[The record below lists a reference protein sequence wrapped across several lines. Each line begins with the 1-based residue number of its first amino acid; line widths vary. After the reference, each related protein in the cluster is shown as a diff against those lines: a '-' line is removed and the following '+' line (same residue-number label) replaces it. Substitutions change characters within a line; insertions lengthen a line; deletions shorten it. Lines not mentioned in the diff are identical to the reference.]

1 MRKRVRLIRLT
12 FRRTLAQA
20 LLPVIMLYAV
30 LPMVAAATYRPSDL
44 SKSLSVLIY
53 LAQALIPVCGI
64 LWPMAYLHP
73 WVEGDS
79 REALKA
85 CRGKG
90 QTCLGEVVLLYL
102 GYLIL
107 QVPVFMAFFAA
118 YGFLWMEFV
127 RLSAQCLFVL
137 AAFYAFAQLS
147 GSVTIGSL
155 PVIAY
160 LLLCV
165 CFAGKPE
172 LAGFSIL
179 APYVLADAGGL
190 CSVYL
195 PVAAASMA
203 LLLLGAGIERWM
215 LTRFLRA

>member
-1 MRKRVRLIRLT
+1 MMKRLRLIRIT
-12 FRRTLAQA
+12 FRRTLAQV
-20 LLPVIMLYAV
+20 LLPVGMLYGV
-30 LPMVAAATYRPSDL
+30 LPAVAVSTYQAKDAAG
-44 SKSLSVLIY
+44 SLSVLLY
-53 LAQALIPVCGI
+53 VAQALVPVCGI

-85 CRGKG
+85 CRGKYR
-90 QTCLGEVVLLYL
+90 TCLGEVLLLYV
-102 GYLIL
+102 GYLAI
-107 QVPVFMAFFAA
+107 QVPVFIAFFTV
-118 YGFLWMEFV
+118 YGFFWMEFV
-127 RLSAQCLFVL
+127 RLSVQCLFVT
-137 AAFYAFAQLS
+137 AAFYAFAQLA

-179 APYVLADAGGL
+179 SPYSMAEAGGL
-190 CSVYL
+190 CSIYL
-195 PVAAASMA
+195 PIAAVSIL
-203 LLLLGAGIERWM
+203 LLLLGAAVERWV
-215 LTRFLRA
+215 LRLFLRA

>member
-1 MRKRVRLIRLT
+1 MRKRLRLIRLT
-12 FRRTLAQA
+12 FRRTPAQA
-20 LLPVIMLYAV
+20 LLPVVMLYAV
-30 LPMVAAATYRPSDL
+30 LPMVAAATYRPGDP
-44 SKSLSVLIY
+44 SKSLSTLIY

-64 LWPMAYLHP
+64 LWPMAYLQP

-85 CRGKG
+85 CRGKAG
-90 QTCLGEVVLLYL
+90 TCLGEAVLLYL
-102 GYLIL
+102 GYLVL
-107 QVPVFMAFFAA
+107 QLPVFLAFFAV
-118 YGFLWMEFV
+118 YGFLWMELV
-127 RLSAQCLFVL
+127 RLSVQCLFVI

-190 CSVYL
+190 YAVYL
-195 PVAAASMA
+195 PVAAASVA

-215 LTRFLRA
+215 LTLFLRG